1 MKEELLKKAK
11 ERYNEKDCV
20 NIERAYDFAQNAHSS
35 QKRAS
40 GEPYISH
47 PANVAMILMEL
58 NMDAATITSCS
69 RPA

>member
-40 GEPYISH
+40 GEP
-47 PANVAMILMEL
+47 
-58 NMDAATITSCS
+58 
-69 RPA
+69 